1 MWAITKTRIEA
12 RIEILEADGKET
24 KKQMVE
30 INSSLVLVIQQL
42 KEVQHGFPVLSTQM
56 NNIPHLVESS
66 STRFRIANL
75 IDSFKGAY
83 QEPEVKE
90 VERGWEKERHPRKL

>member
-1 MWAITKTRIEA
+1 MGAITKTQIEA

-24 KKQMVE
+24 KKQIVE
-30 INSSLVLVIQQL
+30 INSSLVLVMQQP
-42 KEVQHGFPVLSTQM
+42 KEVQHGLQVLLTQM
-56 NNIPHLVESS
+56 NNIPRLVEPS

-75 IDSFKGAY
+75 IDSFKGADY
-83 QEPEVKE
+83 EPGVKE